1 MLKNLALTCFTTFS
15 LLASTLS
22 VAQPSG
28 AEGDDFIYN
37 VRPGDTL
44 SDLSK
49 LYTGQS
55 GHWRTLQTLNN
66 VADTLALPIGKALR
80 IPFSLIAEVPGQARI
95 SHFRGDVT
103 INGRRPQTDTLLKEG
118 DEIVVGNNAFLTL
131 QLSDDSTITL
141 PPSSALSLKRLR
153 DFTHAGLTDS
163 IIQLESGELETR
175 VAPDHRGVGRF
186 EVHTPVSVTGV
197 RGTDLRVR
205 SQDNRSITEVISGR
219 AKLQTDAANK
229 PMYIKPD
236 QGTIVNASGE
246 ISTGSLLPAPAMSE
260 PERGPNGWQVS
271 FPPLAGAQEYLVQV
285 TLDEEGSQIYS
296 RQNTTDTTVSFHA
309 GGTGTHYIRVR
320 GIAADG
326 LMGRDAVASFP
337 GQLVL
342 QSSNGAPI
350 MSSFDLPITL
360 QDY

>member
-1 MLKNLALTCFTTFS
+1 MLKHLALACFTTFS
-15 LLASTLS
+15 LLAGTTS

-37 VRPGDTL
+37 VRSGDTL
-44 SDLSK
+44 SALSK

-55 GHWRTLQTLNN
+55 NHWRTLQSLNN
-66 VADTLALPIGKALR
+66 VADPLALPIGKALR

-95 SHFRGDVT
+95 SHYSGDIT
-103 INGRRPQTDTLLKEG
+103 INGQRPQTGGMLKEG
-118 DEIVVGNNAFLTL
+118 DSIVVGSNAFLTL

-141 PPSSALSLKRLR
+141 PPSSNLSLKRLR

-163 IIQLESGELETR
+163 IIELEKGELETR

-205 SQDNRSITEVISGR
+205 SHDDRSITEVISGR
-219 AKLQTDAANK
+219 AKLQTDSANK

-236 QGTIVNASGE
+236 QGTIVKASGE
-246 ISTGSLLPAPAMSE
+246 VSTGNLLAAPAMSE

-271 FPPLAGAQEYLVQV
+271 FPALPGADEYLVQV

-296 RQNTTDTTVSFHA
+296 RETTTDTTVSFHA
-309 GGTGTHYIRVR
+309 GGTGTHYVRVR

-337 GQLVL
+337 GQMVL
-342 QSSNGAPI
+342 QSSDGSPI

-360 QDY
+360 QEY

>member
-1 MLKNLALTCFTTFS
+1 MLKHLALACFTTFS
-15 LLASTLS
+15 LLAGTTS

-37 VRPGDTL
+37 VRSGDTL
-44 SDLSK
+44 SALSK

-55 GHWRTLQTLNN
+55 NHWRTLQSLNN
-66 VADTLALPIGKALR
+66 VADPLALPIGKALR

-95 SHFRGDVT
+95 SHYSGDIT
-103 INGRRPQTDTLLKEG
+103 INGQRPQTGGMLKEG
-118 DEIVVGNNAFLTL
+118 DSIVVGSNAFLTL

-141 PPSSALSLKRLR
+141 PPSSNLSLKRLR

-163 IIQLESGELETR
+163 IIELEKGELETR

-205 SQDNRSITEVISGR
+205 SHDDRSITEVISGR
-219 AKLQTDAANK
+219 AKLQTDAANQA
-229 PMYIKPD
+229 MYIKPD
-236 QGTIVNASGE
+236 QGTIVKASGE
-246 ISTGSLLPAPAMSE
+246 VSTGNLLPAPAMSE

-271 FPPLAGAQEYLVQV
+271 FPALPGADEYLVQV

-296 RQNTTDTTVSFHA
+296 RQTTTDTTVSFHA
-309 GGTGTHYIRVR
+309 GGTGTHYVRVR

-337 GQLVL
+337 GQMAL
-342 QSSNGAPI
+342 QSSDGSPI
-350 MSSFDLPITL
+350 MSSFDLPVTL
-360 QDY
+360 QEY